1 MNDSLLLLI
10 QFILLVLLMQHKSY
24 DWITFICVSI
34 SAGIWS
40 TDLLKT
46 EHMTPSALTHTE

>member
-1 MNDSLLLLI
+1 MIEL
-10 QFILLVLLMQHKSY
+10 H
-24 DWITFICVSI
+24 CVRLTLSI

-46 EHMTPSALTHTE
+46 EYMSPSSLLHTE

>member
-34 SAGIWS
+34 STGIWS